1 MSRFINVLYKPII
14 IESHAGTYQ
23 CGGKAQAG
31 MPGTENG
38 IIYLFADR
46 IQNGCIGIPVFGNSM
61 CLYGEAAGIIGIVQ
75 FIQEDA
81 FTMLSASMITT
92 MSHFSVFVLR

>member
-1 MSRFINVLYKPII
+1 
-14 IESHAGTYQ
+14 
-23 CGGKAQAG
+23 

-75 FIQEDA
+75 FIQERCVHDVVRIHDYDHVT
-81 FTMLSASMITT
+81 F
-92 MSHFSVFVLR
+92 FSFCTQVVHGETERIRFGTLGISSFQYCDGW